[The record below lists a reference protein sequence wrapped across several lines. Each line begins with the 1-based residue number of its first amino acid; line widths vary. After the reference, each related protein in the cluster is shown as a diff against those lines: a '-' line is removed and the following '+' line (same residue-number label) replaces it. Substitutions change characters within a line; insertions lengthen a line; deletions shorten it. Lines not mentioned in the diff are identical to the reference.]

1 MKSFIIKSVMLGLM
15 TLSLWSCKKDETKAI
30 AADGTGGT
38 ITSSVASLSL
48 DRSKLA
54 ADVITINWTNADYG
68 YQSAVSNTLQ
78 LAVKGTNFATTKD
91 YLLDANATSKTFN
104 GMDFNNLLLA
114 LNLSFTESTPLEMRI
129 KSTISNALAPVYS
142 NVTELNAQPFPLTAW
157 IYVPGAYQG
166 WDPVTA
172 DSLTSLT
179 GNGIY
184 TGVIGFTEGNLM
196 FKITP
201 GKKWDNAYGDGG
213 AGKLSTSGGDIA
225 APAAGAYTVTVDL
238 NANTIE
244 FKKVVWGII
253 GDATA
258 GDWATDTDMTYSKG
272 KWSVTAT
279 LKAGLL
285 KFRKDHAWDVNIG
298 VTDGVTQLGGND
310 IPVATPGTYTI
321 TLDTEKLIYTLV
333 KN

>member
-30 AADGTGGT
+30 AGNGTGGT
-38 ITSSVASLSL
+38 ITSSVSSLSL

-54 ADVITINWTNADYG
+54 ADVITIKWSNADYG

-78 LAVKGTNFATTKD
+78 LAVKGTNFAKTKD
-91 YLLDANATSKTFN
+91 YLLEANATSKTFN

-142 NVTELNAQPFPLTAW
+142 NVTELKAQPFPLTAW
-157 IYVPGAYQG
+157 VFVPGAYQG
-166 WDPVTA
+166 WDPATA

-196 FKITP
+196 FKVTP
-201 GKKWDNAYGDGG
+201 GKKWDNAYGEAG

-225 APAAGAYTVTVDL
+225 APGAGAYNLTVDL

-244 FKKVVWGII
+244 FKKIVWAII

-258 GDWATDTDMTYSKG
+258 GDWAKDTDMTYAKG
-272 KWSVTAT
+272 KWSITTT
-279 LKAGLL
+279 LKVGEL

-298 VTDGVTQLGGND
+298 VKDGVTMINGDNIKITAAGS
-310 IPVATPGTYTI
+310 YTI
-321 TLDTEKLIYTLV
+321 TLDTNKLIYTLV

>member
-30 AADGTGGT
+30 AVDGTGGT
-38 ITSSVASLSL
+38 ITSSVASVSL

-54 ADVITINWTNADYG
+54 SDVITIKWTNANFG
-68 YQSAVSNTLQ
+68 YQSAASNTLQ

-91 YLLDANATSKTFN
+91 YLLEANATSKTFN

-129 KSTISNALAPVYS
+129 KTTISNAVAPVYS
-142 NVTELNAQPFPLTAW
+142 NVTALNAQPFPLTAW
-157 IYVPGAYQG
+157 IYVPGGYQG
-166 WDPVTA
+166 WDLVTA

-184 TGVIGFTEGNLM
+184 TGIIGFTEGNLT
-196 FKITP
+196 FKIAP
-201 GKKWDNAYGDGG
+201 IKKWDGAFGDGG
-213 AGKLSTSGGDIA
+213 AGKLSTSGGDIT
-225 APAAGAYTVTVDL
+225 APGVGAYNLTVDL

-244 FKKVVWGII
+244 FKKVVWGLI

-258 GDWATDTDMTYSKG
+258 GGWDKDTDMTYSKG

-279 LKAGLL
+279 LKAGEL

-298 VTDGVTQLGGND
+298 VKDGVTMINGDNIKITAAGS
-310 IPVATPGTYTI
+310 YTI
-321 TLDTEKLIYTLV
+321 TLDTDKLIYTLV

>member
-1 MKSFIIKSVMLGLM
+1 M

-30 AADGTGGT
+30 AVNGTGGA
-38 ITSSVASLSL
+38 ITSSVSSLRL
-48 DRSKLA
+48 DRSKLTT
-54 ADVITINWTNADYG
+54 DVITISWTNPDYG
-68 YQSAVSNTLQ
+68 FQAAVSNTLQ

-91 YLLDANATSKTFN
+91 YALAANATSKTFN

-114 LNLSFTESTPLEMRI
+114 LNLSFTESTALEMRI
-129 KSTISNALAPVYS
+129 KSTISNAVAPVYS
-142 NVTELNAQPFPLTAW
+142 NVTEISATPFPLTAW

-172 DSLTSLT
+172 DSLVSLT

-184 TGVIGFTEGNLM
+184 TGVIGFTAGNLM

-201 GKKWDNAYGDGG
+201 EKKWDLAYGTAG
-213 AGKLSTSGGDIA
+213 AGKLSTTGGDIA
-225 APAAGAYTVTVDL
+225 APGVGAYNLTVDL

-244 FKKVVWGII
+244 FKKVVWGLI

-258 GDWATDTDMTYSKG
+258 GAWDEDTDMTYSKG

-279 LKAGLL
+279 LKVGEL
-285 KFRKDHAWDVNIG
+285 KFRRDHAWDFN
-298 VTDGVTQLGGND
+298 LWW
-310 IPVATPGTYTI
+310 
-321 TLDTEKLIYTLV
+321 
-333 KN
+333 